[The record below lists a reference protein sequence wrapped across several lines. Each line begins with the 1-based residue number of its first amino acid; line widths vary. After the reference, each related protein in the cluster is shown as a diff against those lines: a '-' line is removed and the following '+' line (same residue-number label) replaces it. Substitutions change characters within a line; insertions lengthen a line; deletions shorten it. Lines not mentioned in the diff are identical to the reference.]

1 MFWNSD
7 MNPKENIRV
16 DDLFLLQKPTKDE
29 FCLKDAFDH
38 YGVDMKIVLNYREA
52 IEEITKVGQIPK
64 SENSSKK
71 ESCCEYFAVI
81 VIWGPPYK
89 VLPQQNENAEL
100 IGKFT
105 DALIQFWKNKGSIV
119 FLAEVTPLCFQV
131 NTFLENCEFPL
142 LGKVNFRIGG
152 DFVGEKIIKGD
163 ESGNLTGNGLFN
175 RKLSFSS
182 ITSNDQAPIQRSII
196 SHNLIEMYE
205 GSTISYV
212 TPKDNFD
219 YNNKNLPIIV
229 DQDIIK
235 PFKAFSKG
243 SNGGNISLFYN
254 DDYNK
259 YGDIVIDT
267 GFTKCFLNMRT
278 ENDSYRYFQNI
289 IEWISRPE
297 IHMHFEKKSVKLW
310 RPKPVKLN
318 NNIISTYKI
327 LPTPIKILK
336 EHFVEKMATIIA
348 MDRSSSID
356 SIKDF
361 YFPSINDIVEMYKN
375 EPNLYY
381 LWGNNDYKKIYEEIK
396 EWINTK
402 NGPDG
407 TSSIHIANTVKETGS
422 SYWGHLIIIT
432 DGCVGK
438 KDITNCDKFIKKNNM
453 KFKYVS
459 TYLIVTNGNLSV
471 GTPFTRGCANQTINI
486 LASGKREVK
495 FQLSEKSIEIS

>member
-1 MFWNSD
+1 M
-7 MNPKENIRV
+7 
-16 DDLFLLQKPTKDE
+16 
-29 FCLKDAFDH
+29 
-38 YGVDMKIVLNYREA
+38 
-52 IEEITKVGQIPK
+52 
-64 SENSSKK
+64 
-71 ESCCEYFAVI
+71 
-81 VIWGPPYK
+81 
-89 VLPQQNENAEL
+89 

-375 EPNLYY
+375 GPNLYY

-432 DGCVGK
+432 DGYVGK

-495 FQLSEKSIEIS
+495 FQLSEKALKSLEKINQIQNYEEFREVLVKLSSSILARMMGGKEKHMCSRNNTMI